1 MNNNIL
7 ILLQPGKY
15 GVYTDV
21 GYYQTQGWLNQQFMA
36 NGGIT
41 LNPTTT
47 NNTNNNTPTAST
59 TTTTTNANTTTT
71 ATTKTNNTNTTTT
84 TTYTYTTTTNA
95 NTTTEASSSSFK
107 CGLKKTG
114 TRIVGG
120 SATEV
125 SYSL

>member
-15 GVYTDV
+15 GVYADV

-47 NNTNNNTPTAST
+47 NNTNNSTPTAS
-59 TTTTTNANTTTT
+59 
-71 ATTKTNNTNTTTT
+71 